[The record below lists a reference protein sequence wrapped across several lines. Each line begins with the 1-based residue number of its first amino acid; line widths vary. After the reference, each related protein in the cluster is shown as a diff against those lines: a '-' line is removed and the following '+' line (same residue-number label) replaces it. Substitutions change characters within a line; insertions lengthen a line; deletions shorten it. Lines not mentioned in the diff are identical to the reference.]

1 MAYQYHNQQYFT
13 ENNYNN
19 HFNGYSMFEPSYQ
32 HVHNPYDYTQAAHN
46 AIDVGDGDEG
56 PGMAGVGARRLAQR
70 MAAKKAEQERRW
82 QSEQESQL
90 SGPDPI
96 QKEYE
101 ASIRAAE
108 YQQQN
113 QHVYAPADYGQQS
126 YESQSRSQWQDHQQY
141 DNRLHMQQR
150 SSKAEMRRSR
160 GSRNANSPSR
170 NYNSE
175 EYANTASKSYI
186 SDEYASPSHEQVS
199 SRRQNTDSQ
208 STARPQ
214 DYRKRVE
221 PNEMISDGFGG
232 LMLQVNEVRGPMQ
245 QRASTATNARV
256 TVYEDDYEESEHIRS
271 TDDTAFR
278 RQSNTVESPAD
289 LTVPLR
295 GDAKGMVA
303 RQTILEPLPKATCA
317 DCGDQ
322 LPFEDLV
329 QHECIRNACRSPL
342 LQKGAGSISS
352 RTCSPM
358 PDQSTPLSTSNL
370 STRSPFFDRYE
381 KAQDEVVNRNFLS
394 PALTASS
401 LSASPS
407 PLLNTKKLPSDTS
420 CSPRSNLSPLVGSHD
435 EEENRQRSERK
446 RQIEAQRAAKKQA
459 LIDRAAAKII
469 AEARAKTV
477 SPIEQYS
484 QFRSH
489 RRGAESESS
498 TVSTASTK
506 SSASSLFVKRVPET
520 LTPSSSNEMM
530 SSTDATVY
538 AKSNSPSK
546 KEINL
551 DDIEGLMIDIT
562 NGSSHV
568 SRSNKKIVKEKHSH
582 HHHYHQQHS
591 HRVPHHVRQPSETSL
606 RQRNLAVTKAS
617 ELVLKAQDDVSSLK
631 VARPTVS
638 RTRTTDT
645 KEHKLCSV
653 CLATFKKGQPIVE
666 RDGKMFC
673 VDDYAELYLEKCR
686 KCKQAIK
693 TVGVRSKD
701 GALTGLFHRE
711 CFSCLQCDA
720 TFDDGTF
727 YVFENAAYCSQH
739 YHMLNGTTCQGCNS
753 GIEGQ
758 CRQLTETGERFHQH
772 CFTCQFDNGKE
783 FCKDLLHDYFVY
795 DGRRLCEWHFEKVL
809 RSVKRRERRGKK
821 EEQQSDAIAA
831 AEIRAARRTTMLHT
845 VAAKKGRA

>member
-1 MAYQYHNQQYFT
+1 MAYQYHHQQYFSGNSF
-13 ENNYNN
+13 NNYI
-19 HFNGYSMFEPSYQ
+19 NGYSMFEPSYQ
-32 HVHNPYDYTQAAHN
+32 HIHSPYDYNQAAHN
-46 AIDVGDGDEG
+46 AIDVGEGDEG

-70 MAAKKAEQERRW
+70 MAAKKAAQERRW
-82 QSEQESQL
+82 QAEQDSQI

-101 ASIRAAE
+101 NSIRATE
-108 YQQQN
+108 YQQQRQQN
-113 QHVYAPADYGQQS
+113 QHDYSSADFGHQS
-126 YESQSRSQWQDHQQY
+126 YESQGRSQWQDHQQH
-141 DNRLHMQQR
+141 DNHSHMQQR
-150 SSKAEMRRSR
+150 SSDEEIRMGG
-160 GSRNANSPSR
+160 GSRNAN
-170 NYNSE
+170 
-175 EYANTASKSYI
+175 TASRSYS
-186 SDEYASPSHEQVS
+186 SDEYANRSQEQLS
-199 SRRQNTDSQ
+199 FRRQNTDSQ

-214 DYRKRVE
+214 DYKKQEE
-221 PNEMISDGFGG
+221 PNQMISDGFGG

-245 QRASTATNARV
+245 QRASTATNARA
-256 TVYEDDYEESEHIRS
+256 TVYEDDYEESEHFRS

-278 RQSNTVESPAD
+278 RQSEAAVESPAD
-289 LTVPLR
+289 LTVPLS

-303 RQTILEPLPKATCA
+303 RETILEPLPKASCA
-317 DCGDQ
+317 DCGDRI
-322 LPFEDLV
+322 PFEELV
-329 QHECIRNACRSPL
+329 QHECVKNACRSPL

-352 RTCSPM
+352 RSCSPM
-358 PDQSTPLSTSNL
+358 PDQGAPLSTSNL

-394 PALTASS
+394 SALTASTI
-401 LSASPS
+401 SASPS
-407 PLLNTKKLPSDTS
+407 PLLKTKKLPSDTS

-435 EEENRQRSERK
+435 EEEDRQRSERK
-446 RQIEAQRAAKKQA
+446 KQIEAQRAAKKQA
-459 LIDRAAAKII
+459 LIDRAAAKLT
-469 AEARAKTV
+469 AEARAKNI
-477 SPIEQYS
+477 SPIEQFS
-484 QFRSH
+484 QNRSH

-498 TVSTASTK
+498 TVSTTSTK
-506 SSASSLFVKRVPET
+506 STASSLFVKHIPET
-520 LTPSSSNEMM
+520 LTPSSSNEMV
-530 SSTDATVY
+530 SST
-538 AKSNSPSK
+538 KSNSPSK

-551 DDIEGLMIDIT
+551 DDIEGLMNDIT
-562 NGSSHV
+562 NGSSPK
-568 SRSNKKIVKEKHSH
+568 SKSKKRSVKEKHSH
-582 HHHYHQQHS
+582 QQHS
-591 HRVPHHVRQPSETSL
+591 GRVPHHVRQPSETSL
-606 RQRNLAVTKAS
+606 KQRNLAVTRAS
-617 ELVLKAQDDVSSLK
+617 ELVLKAQDDVSPIK
-631 VARPTVS
+631 IARPTVS

-645 KEHKLCSV
+645 REHKLCSV

-666 RDGKMFC
+666 RDGKLFC

-795 DGRRLCEWHFEKVL
+795 EGKRLCEWHFEKVL

-831 AEIRAARRTTMLHT
+831 AEIRAARRTTMLQT